1 VLRHQLPSL
10 DGRQLAEL
18 RLGVAA
24 KDLKEGIERGGGVV
38 VVLVE
43 GRGSGFDTLGVGWRK
58 SVQVLW

>member
-1 VLRHQLPSL
+1 
-10 DGRQLAEL
+10 LAEL

-24 KDLKEGIERGGGVV
+24 EDLKEGIERGGGVV